1 MKDQYIADI
10 GDYGKFAL
18 LKSFAD
24 NGIRIGIN
32 WYHTENDG
40 GSDGKFIQYLDNKDN
55 LRQLCPE
62 VFDTLKAI
70 SMRNRTIRGFERTN
84 LLQSAVYY
92 NRIMDFSGS
101 VSEKNR
107 QRRTWMDSACDKLST
122 TELIFLDPD
131 NGLLMRKSRTSHGK
145 EKYVLPEEVE
155 QFYEHHNVVYYCHKG
170 RRKPEEWEKYKAA
183 MLYRLPGAIPFV
195 LTYHKGTQRSYVFL
209 IHPKCEDRYSKI
221 ICNFVDKWDG
231 IFTKETANV
240 QNRVEIRTFASNWIE
255 RFEKERDLYQIF
267 DRMDFSKQVSDV
279 GFIMDAGASF
289 AETFPAE
296 ELGNLDSMKR
306 IKADNKIIAPQLL
319 GAAIHSQWRYVN
331 HWSMSPPDEDDRAWF
346 LFALKWL
353 YEITGER

>member
-10 GDYGKFAL
+10 GDYGKYAL

-40 GSDGKFIQYLDNKDN
+40 GPDGKFTQYLDNRSN
-55 LRQLCPE
+55 LRQFCPE
-62 VFDTLKAI
+62 VFDALKTI
-70 SMRNRTIRGFERTN
+70 HKHNRTIQGFEKTY
-84 LLQSAVYY
+84 LLQNALYY

-101 VSEKNR
+101 ASEKNS
-107 QRRTWMDSACDKLST
+107 QRRDWMDRACEKLSPA
-122 TELIFLDPD
+122 ELIFLDPD
-131 NGLLMRKSRTSHGK
+131 NGLLMRKSRTSRGK

-183 MLYRLPGAIPFV
+183 MLYRLPDAIPFV
-195 LTYHKGTQRSYVFL
+195 LTYHKGTQRSYIFL
-209 IHPKCEDRYSKI
+209 IHPKYEDKYSKMI
-221 ICNFVDKWDG
+221 RNFVDKWDG
-231 IFTKETANV
+231 IFTEETANV
-240 QNRVEIRTFASNWIE
+240 QNRDEIRALASNWIK
-255 RFEKERDLYQIF
+255 RFEKERDFYQLF
-267 DRMDFSKQVSDV
+267 DRIDFYKQVNDV

-289 AETFPAE
+289 AETIPLE

-306 IKADNKIIAPQLL
+306 IKADNKNIAPQLL

-353 YEITGER
+353 YEIAVDR